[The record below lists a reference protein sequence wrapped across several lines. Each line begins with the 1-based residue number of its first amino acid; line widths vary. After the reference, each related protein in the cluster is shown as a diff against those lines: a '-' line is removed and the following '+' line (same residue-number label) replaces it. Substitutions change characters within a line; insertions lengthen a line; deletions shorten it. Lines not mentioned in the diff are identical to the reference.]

1 MAQIYSQS
9 WTSPTSTAT
18 IYMNTYRDGADT
30 IIDAT
35 VVCTLTYS
43 SGYIVYDGEINFNMW
58 SGSVSTSANI
68 KGYSDRW
75 AKNTPRTRTRNCSLR
90 VRNLADKISVG
101 FNMTIPSSRPAD
113 AAFRI
118 ADQGTVL
125 NTASY
130 VSPTSP
136 TWANINPNPCGIN
149 QSPFIA
155 WGGANAGSLG
165 TLLYDVEV
173 RCTKDKSGNSWTDWL
188 RISSAQS
195 ATSYQELVLSYMN
208 VYGVRPFV
216 GIKYQYRVR
225 STDNYVSV
233 SGWKETPVLNVSFAA
248 PTAPTNYVLS
258 GTTVK
263 KNGNL
268 RISWSGAT
276 GGDGSI
282 SSYKVSSRYFN
293 HNTNLWT
300 DWRQLYQGNNTSYSF
315 NIPDVYPNAR
325 NGDSIQLRISTINSW
340 GQESSYLITMTIK
353 IRGNQIW
360 IKINGDWKEGDLFIK
375 INGDWVEATPY
386 IKVGGDWKEST

>member
-1 MAQIYSQS
+1 MAEIYSQS

-75 AKNTPRTRTRNCSLR
+75 AKNTPRTRTRTCSLR

-101 FNMTIPSSRPAD
+101 FNMTIPSSRPAG

-130 VSPTSP
+130 VSPTAP
-136 TWANINPNPCGIN
+136 TWANISPNPCNIK
-149 QSPFIA
+149 QAPLIL
-155 WGGANAGSLG
+155 WGGASAGSLG
-165 TLLYDVEV
+165 VLKYDIEV
-173 RCTKDKSGNSWTDWL
+173 RSTKPTTPTTWTNWL
-188 RISSAQS
+188 RIVSARDG
-195 ATSYQELVLSYMN
+195 TSFQEIVLNFMN
-208 VYGVRPFV
+208 VFGQTPFV
-216 GIKYQYRVR
+216 GVQYQYRIR
-225 STDNYVSV
+225 STDNYYST
-233 SGWKETPVLNVSFAA
+233 SDWRETPVLTVSFAS
-248 PTAPTNYVLS
+248 PTSPTNYILTS
-258 GTTVK
+258 TTVK
-263 KNGNL
+263 KNGVL
-268 RISWSGAT
+268 GISWSGAT

-282 SSYKVSSRYFN
+282 SGYKVSSRYFN

-300 DWRQLYQGNNTSYSF
+300 NWKQLYQGNNNTYSF
-315 NIPDVYPNAR
+315 NIANIYPNAR

-340 GQESSYLITMTIK
+340 GQESSYLITALIK